1 MEFIVED
8 TGVGMTDQEKERLN
22 QLMLTQVKSIEKI
35 SPNTAGFGIGLFI
48 SNKIAE
54 NLS

>member
-1 MEFIVED
+1 
-8 TGVGMTDQEKERLN
+8 
-22 QLMLTQVKSIEKI
+22 MLTGVKSIEKI

-54 NLS
+54 NLSQLKYSQGGGV